1 MKKVFSNTLVQVLGK
16 VITVMVALVTTGF
29 LTRRL
34 GTVVYG
40 DFLLIQSLVLVIY
53 GVADM
58 GTGVIGVREL
68 SRKLR
73 EKTFSNLLVL
83 RKLLALAALVVM
95 AAGVMTWSPLLEL
108 RREVFVAGLMV
119 IAMSFLGDLGILF
132 HTHLRL
138 DLKTILDIGP
148 GVLFLFLLV
157 MWKGELNLGLVILG
171 YLAVRV
177 LIVIGGMVV
186 GDRISKV
193 SFSLRSIDKKSLK
206 RLLTISWPMG
216 VYLLIFTSYDRMVD
230 SFMIRHF
237 LGRDNLAWYGL
248 AYKIYGNLIMPAY
261 FLVNSM
267 FPLLS
272 KNNSEGKG
280 LVKKGLVILLGLVV
294 LGWPLVWL
302 GAPVAIN
309 LLGGVNFGPGM
320 IALRW
325 LSLGL
330 GFSYVNHL
338 LGFVIVARDG
348 QKRILGYGIVAALFN
363 ITANFFVIP
372 TFGINGA
379 AIVTVMTEGLM
390 MIMAGMFFFQGAR
403 KQRA

>member
-1 MKKVFSNTLVQVLGK
+1 VKKVFSNTLVQVLGK
-16 VITVMVALVTTGF
+16 IVTVMVALVTTGF

-68 SRKLR
+68 SRKLK
-73 EKTFSNLLVL
+73 EKTFSNLLIL
-83 RKLLALAALVVM
+83 RKLLALGALVVM
-95 AAGVMTWSPLLEL
+95 TVGVMSWSPLLEL
-108 RREVFVAGLMV
+108 KREIFVAGLMI
-119 IAMSFLGDLGILF
+119 IAMSLLGDLGILF

-148 GVLFLFLLV
+148 GILFLVLLV
-157 MWKGELNLGLVILG
+157 MWRGELNLGLVILG

-177 LIVIGGMVV
+177 LVVIGGMVI
-186 GDRISKV
+186 GDRISRV
-193 SFSLRSIDKKSLK
+193 SFSLRSIDKESLK
-206 RLLTISWPMG
+206 KLLKISWPMG

-272 KNNSEGKG
+272 KNNGEGKG
-280 LVKKGLVILLGLVV
+280 LAKKGLAILMGLVV
-294 LGWPLVWL
+294 LGWPLVWI

-309 LLGGVNFGPGM
+309 LLGGTNFGPG
-320 IALRW
+320 ITALRW

-330 GFSYVNHL
+330 GFSYINHL
-338 LGFVIVARDG
+338 LGFVIVAKDG
-348 QKRILGYGIVAALFN
+348 QKKILGYGIAAALFN
-363 ITANFFVIP
+363 LVANFFIIP
-372 TFGINGA
+372 AFGINGA
-379 AIVTVMTEGLM
+379 AAVTVMTEGLM
-390 MIMAGMFFFQGAR
+390 MIMAGMFFFRRVGKER
-403 KQRA
+403 I